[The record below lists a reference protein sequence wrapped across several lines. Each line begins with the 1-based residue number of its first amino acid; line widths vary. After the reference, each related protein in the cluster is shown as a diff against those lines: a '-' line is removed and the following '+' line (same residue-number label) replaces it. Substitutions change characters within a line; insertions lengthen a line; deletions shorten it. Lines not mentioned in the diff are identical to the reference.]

1 MLTVAPNRV
10 APDLVRELV
19 RQGVLVSLGHAE
31 AGWQDAAA
39 AVVAGATA
47 FTHLFNAMS
56 QMTGREPGMVGAA
69 LASPGTFCGLIA
81 DGHHV
86 HDISARIA
94 LAALGRDRTMLISDA
109 MPPAAGGPDVFR
121 LQGREVTRRNGRL
134 ELADGTLAGSNLTM
148 DEAVRYCV
156 GKLDVTLA
164 DALRMASLTPAR
176 FLKLDDRLGRI
187 APGYLAS
194 LVHLSD
200 DLQVRGTWVEG
211 R

>member
-1 MLTVAPNRV
+1 
-10 APDLVRELV
+10 
-19 RQGVLVSLGHAE
+19 
-31 AGWQDAAA
+31 
-39 AVVAGATA
+39 
-47 FTHLFNAMS
+47 
-56 QMTGREPGMVGAA
+56 
-69 LASPGTFCGLIA
+69 
-81 DGHHV
+81 
-86 HDISARIA
+86 
-94 LAALGRDRTMLISDA
+94 MLITDA

-121 LQGREVTRRNGRL
+121 LQGREVMRKNGRL

-156 GKLDVTLA
+156 RQLGVALE
-164 DALRMASLTPAR
+164 DALCMASLTPAR

-200 DLQVRGTWVEG
+200 ELKVRGTWVEG